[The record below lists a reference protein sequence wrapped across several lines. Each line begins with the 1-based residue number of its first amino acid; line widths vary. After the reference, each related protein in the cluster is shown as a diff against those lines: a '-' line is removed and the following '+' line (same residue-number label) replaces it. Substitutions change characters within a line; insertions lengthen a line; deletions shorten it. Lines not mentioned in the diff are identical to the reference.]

1 MIHQFKAT
9 LDIIGINPF
18 VYVPE
23 QILKDLFTQAGK
35 DKGHIPVRIVI
46 NNNQHKQTLVK
57 FSGDWR
63 LYINTTILKNSPKR
77 IGETIDIAIEFDPA
91 DRSIMPH
98 PEFLKALDQNKEA
111 KQVFES
117 LPASRQKEIIRYIS
131 FLKSAD
137 SVTRNVQK
145 AMGFLT
151 GKNRFVGRD
160 KP

>member
-1 MIHQFKAT
+1 MMHQFKAT

-23 QILKDLFTQAGK
+23 QILNDLFTQAGK
-35 DKGHIPVRIVI
+35 DKGHIPVCIVI

-91 DRSIMPH
+91 DRSIKPH
-98 PEFLKALDQNKEA
+98 PEFLKALDLNKEA

-117 LPASRQKEIIRYIS
+117 LSASRQKEIIRYIS

-160 KP
+160 RP

>member
-1 MIHQFKAT
+1 MMHQFKAT
-9 LDIIGINPF
+9 LEIIGINPF

-23 QILKDLFTQAGK
+23 QILKELFTQAGK
-35 DKGHIPVRIVI
+35 DKGHIPVCIVI

-77 IGETIDIAIEFDPA
+77 IGETIDIAIEFDPS

-98 PEFLKALDQNKEA
+98 PEFLRALDQNKEA
-111 KQVFES
+111 KQVYES
-117 LPASRQKEIIRYIS
+117 LSASRQKEIIRYIS

-151 GKNRFVGRD
+151 GKNRFVGRER
-160 KP
+160 P

>member
-1 MIHQFKAT
+1 MHQFKAT
-9 LDIIGINPF
+9 LEIIGINPF

-23 QILKDLFTQAGK
+23 QILKELFTQAGK
-35 DKGHIPVRIVI
+35 DKGHIPVCIVI

-77 IGETIDIAIEFDPA
+77 IGETIDIAIEFDPS

-98 PEFLKALDQNKEA
+98 PEFLRALDQNKEA
-111 KQVFES
+111 KQVYES
-117 LPASRQKEIIRYIS
+117 LSASRQKEIIRYIS

-151 GKNRFVGRD
+151 GKNRFVGRER
-160 KP
+160 P

>member
-1 MIHQFKAT
+1 MMHQFKAT

-23 QILKDLFTQAGK
+23 QILKELFTRSGK
-35 DKGHIPVRIVI
+35 DKGHIPVCIVI

-91 DRSIMPH
+91 DRSIKPH

-117 LPASRQKEIIRYIS
+117 LSASRQKEIIRYIS

-160 KP
+160 RP

>member
-1 MIHQFKAT
+1 MHQFKAI
-9 LDIIGINPF
+9 LDIIGINPL

-23 QILKDLFTQAGK
+23 QILKELFTRSGK
-35 DKGHIPVRIVI
+35 DKGHIPVCIVI

-91 DRSIMPH
+91 DRSIKPH
-98 PEFLKALDQNKEA
+98 PEFLKALDLNKEA

-117 LPASRQKEIIRYIS
+117 LSASRQKEIIRYIS

>member
-1 MIHQFKAT
+1 M
-9 LDIIGINPF
+9 DIIGINPF

-23 QILKDLFTQAGK
+23 QILKELFTQAGK
-35 DKGHIPVRIVI
+35 DKGHIPVCIVI

-91 DRSIMPH
+91 DRSIKPH
-98 PEFLKALDQNKEA
+98 PEFLKALDQYREA

-117 LPASRQKEIIRYIS
+117 LSASRQKENTENFIHSSVKCNS
-131 FLKSAD
+131 FW
-137 SVTRNVQK
+137 SV
-145 AMGFLT
+145 
-151 GKNRFVGRD
+151 
-160 KP
+160 

>member
-1 MIHQFKAT
+1 MMHQFKAT

-23 QILKDLFTQAGK
+23 QILNDLFTQAGK
-35 DKGHIPVRIVI
+35 DKGHIPVCIVI

-91 DRSIMPH
+91 DRSIKPH
-98 PEFLKALDQNKEA
+98 PEFLKALDLNKEA

-117 LPASRQKEIIRYIS
+117 LSASRQKEIIRYIS